1 MKKIILINFI
11 ITFFLIVTLE
21 LASRLLNLSSLGG
34 MDSKLFYEK
43 NGNRYLTPSTEGIIF
58 ESKVYTDKNGYR
70 VPNKNFKY
78 NNLESVFIIG
88 DSTTFGNGVLEE
100 KTFVGHL
107 RKKFVKKD
115 FINSA
120 VPGYQVKDYNAN
132 IENIKKFN
140 NVKKIIYI
148 ITLNDVFKSSN
159 VFVTKKNIKKN
170 DHTSRKFIDI
180 LKSFEFINKLNFFLR
195 NKSYFYMY
203 VKGIFTDP
211 SKRWYQN
218 VDKFYKKNDINH
230 LLEFM
235 TNLSKI
241 TTKDSYI
248 ITLPYE
254 YQTRNCNDKNLFPQ
268 KKIQDLLHN
277 KKINYYDFTKY
288 FCNLNNSKDYFRKF
302 DPMHLSPKGH
312 KFVYNLIK
320 NEINF

>member
-11 ITFFLIVTLE
+11 ITLFLIVTLE

-34 MDSKLFYEK
+34 MDSKLFYEE
-43 NGNRYLTPSTEGIIF
+43 NGNRYLTPNTEGIIF

-78 NNLESVFIIG
+78 DNLERVFIIG

-107 RKKFVKKD
+107 RKNFAKKD

-120 VPGYQVKDYNAN
+120 VPGYQVKDYDVN
-132 IENIKKFN
+132 IEKIKKFN
-140 NVKKIIYI
+140 NVKKIVYI
-148 ITLNDVFKSSN
+148 VTLNDVFKSSN
-159 VFVTKKNIKKN
+159 VVDKKKKY
-170 DHTSRKFIDI
+170 DESPKKFIDV
-180 LKSFEFINKLNFFLR
+180 LKNIAIVSELNFFLR
-195 NKSYFYMY
+195 KKSYFYMY
-203 VKGIFTDP
+203 VKGTFTDP

-218 VDKFYKKNDINH
+218 VDKFYKENNINH

-235 TNLSKI
+235 TDLSKI
-241 TTKDSYI
+241 TIKDLYI

-288 FCNLNNSKDYFRKF
+288 FCSLDSPKDYFRKF

-320 NEINF
+320 NEISF